1 MELLC
6 QKSDSLTEIQR
17 QSRMFPDSAKA
28 RFTDFKGPG
37 FLKTEVYMPLLINGS
52 VRREKLR
59 VWSYHYVEDV
69 LVLGLMVQPFGS
81 VEYAR
86 VGVHP
91 ELPHADGVNAAVD
104 GVAQLMLLISV
115 CGLNLQYL
123 CIRKHILRNCHI
135 IMWLGEFRA
144 IIVIIQHF
152 DKYL

>member
-1 MELLC
+1 M
-6 QKSDSLTEIQR
+6 
-17 QSRMFPDSAKA
+17 
-28 RFTDFKGPG
+28 
-37 FLKTEVYMPLLINGS
+37 
-52 VRREKLR
+52 
-59 VWSYHYVEDV
+59 

-91 ELPHADGVNAAVD
+91 ELPHADGVDAAVD
-104 GVAQLMLLISV
+104 GVAQLMLLVSV

-123 CIRKHILRNCHI
+123 CIRKHILRNGHI
-135 IMWLGEFRA
+135 IMRLGEFRA

>member
-1 MELLC
+1 M
-6 QKSDSLTEIQR
+6 
-17 QSRMFPDSAKA
+17 
-28 RFTDFKGPG
+28 
-37 FLKTEVYMPLLINGS
+37 
-52 VRREKLR
+52 
-59 VWSYHYVEDV
+59 
-69 LVLGLMVQPFGS
+69 LVLGFMIQPFGS
-81 VEYAR
+81 VEYTC

-91 ELPHADGVNAAVD
+91 ELPHADGVDATVD
-104 GVAQLMLLISV
+104 GVAQLMLLVSV